1 MVGTRSGSPKR
12 THDGKLKRTIIG
24 SIKQTLKGTF
34 RKNKLHLTAGG
45 FTRHPDVINR
55 NTYTPLKG
63 HPDVINEC
71 TKQATAHDSPKK
83 IQHTRPASTVGHA
96 STASPK
102 RTLEGAVKETAP
114 HNSPKT
120 TLRGLHHQTFDVL
133 VRRKKRKSNC
143 FDTGQEII
151 WYFD

>member
-1 MVGTRSGSPKR
+1 MVGTSCGSPKR
-12 THDGKLKRTIIG
+12 TYEGKLKRTIIG

-34 RKNKLHLTAGG
+34 RKNKLHFTAGG
-45 FTRHPDVINR
+45 FTRHPDVING
-55 NTYTPLKG
+55 NTYTRLKG

-83 IQHTRPASTVGHA
+83 RVHPRPASTD
-96 STASPK
+96 SLK
-102 RTLEGAVKETAP
+102 RTLDGAVKSSGQGAVGKSTP
-114 HNSPKT
+114 HDSPKT

-143 FDTGQEII
+143 FETGQEII
-151 WYFD
+151 W